1 MCHLCKTKP
10 VYEFTN
16 QRKLCKRCF
25 ANYFEKKI
33 LYIIRKFDMIKRED
47 IVGYKKD
54 DSLRG
59 VVLENTLKFI
69 SERAD
74 FTVIKLPNK
83 KWEPPAGSSQL
94 QHPNRKL
101 KANKIADDSCLDSES
116 ENIIKT
122 LIDGNAS
129 DLKRYLPVY
138 GNIIKPL
145 YLFLEQ
151 EILLYTQIKN
161 LKFSR
166 KEEKKGKISSFI
178 DNFEKK
184 HPEVKRAIVNSLLEL
199 YK

>member
-1 MCHLCKTKP
+1 
-10 VYEFTN
+10 
-16 QRKLCKRCF
+16 
-25 ANYFEKKI
+25 
-33 LYIIRKFDMIKRED
+33 MIKRED